1 MQPIA
6 QTSSEHSELPIRDAD
21 ADARYRAFTSSVG
34 LKTDDFWVS
43 KYVDFELQRSRYVF
57 SSKLLDVKGK
67 KVLEFGCN
75 VGATAIVLAHLG
87 AKVTALD
94 VQERFVKVASLN
106 AERYGFRSN
115 IDLSHVPDTTRLPY
129 PSGSFDVVSCNSV
142 LEYVPPEALPAVLRE
157 VDRVLAPG
165 GTLAILGT
173 SNRLWPK
180 ERHSKRWLVNY
191 LPRALDP
198 LLPAEARRRGVTAW
212 TLRDAFPGYEDMGLK
227 SEGRELLAMRSAM
240 GLRGEESLAMTAAAR
255 VASRF
260 GVSIGMLLPSIVLL
274 LKKPQISA

>member
-1 MQPIA
+1 MHPIELQA
-6 QTSSEHSELPIRDAD
+6 SELPIRDRD
-21 ADARYRAFTSSVG
+21 ADARYREVATSVG

-43 KYVDFELQRSRYVF
+43 RYVDFELRRSRYVF
-57 SSKLLDVKGK
+57 SSNLLDVRGK
-67 KVLEFGCN
+67 SVLELGCN

-87 AKVTALD
+87 ARVTAID
-94 VQERFVKVASLN
+94 VQERFVRVARLN

-115 IDLSHVPDTTRLPY
+115 ISFTHVADTTHLPF
-129 PSGSFDVVSCNSV
+129 PSHSFDVVSCNSV
-142 LEYVPPEALPAVLRE
+142 LEYVPPEALGAVLRE

-165 GTLAILGT
+165 GMLAILGT

-191 LPRALDP
+191 IPRALDP
-198 LLPAEARRRGVTAW
+198 LLPPEARRRGVTAW
-212 TLRDAFPGYEDMGLK
+212 TLRDAFPRYEDVGLQ
-227 SEGRELLAMRSAM
+227 SRGRNLLAMRSAM
-240 GLRGEESLAMTAAAR
+240 GLVGEESLALTAAAR

-274 LKKPQISA
+274 LRKLR